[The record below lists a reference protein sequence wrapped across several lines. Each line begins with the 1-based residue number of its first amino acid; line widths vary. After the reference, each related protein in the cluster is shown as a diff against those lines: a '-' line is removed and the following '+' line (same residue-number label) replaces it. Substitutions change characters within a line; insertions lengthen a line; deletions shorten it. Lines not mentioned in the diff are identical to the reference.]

1 MDDGCFFFFNPNVY
15 NSDATAAQVDRRPL
29 YMGGG
34 GVPIKAEQMCWSTL
48 VGCPHWFG
56 FQERWDPRPLCSIFH
71 IGGAEHPPRSTVLG
85 NMLCAAS
92 PAPAWEGRQGAEAAL
107 VSRGASVPVAPGR
120 SRQCCSPPSADKQH
134 IQSA

>member
-48 VGCPHWFG
+48 PSVRTGLGFRSVGTPVRCVPFSTSAVLSTLHA
-56 FQERWDPRPLCSIFH
+56 PLY
-71 IGGAEHPPRSTVLG
+71 
-85 NMLCAAS
+85 
-92 PAPAWEGRQGAEAAL
+92 WETRRVQHRRRRRGRDAKGQ
-107 VSRGASVPVAPGR
+107 
-120 SRQCCSPPSADKQH
+120 KQH
-134 IQSA
+134 L